1 MVSNECILFDIDG
14 VLLYT
19 RSSYNKSIKETVK
32 HVTSII
38 YPSLQNVIALV
49 TDDLIFK
56 FRQSGKFNNDV
67 DTTYALLL
75 SILCAPD
82 PHS

>member
-14 VLLYT
+14 VLVDT
-19 RSSYNKSIKETVK
+19 RSSYNTTIKETVK
-32 HVTSII
+32 HIASII
-38 YPSLQNVIALV
+38 NPSLDNVIPLV

-67 DTTYALLL
+67 DTSYALLL
-75 SILCAPD
+75 SIL
-82 PHS
+82 